1 MKASLQD
8 YSECEQLHRT
18 HGTSYYFA
26 TKLFPTHLRPHVHAL
41 YGFVRLADE
50 IVDDQRRA
58 QPEDRLQQLQEIR
71 KELDQAPTHPVMRAF
86 QLTMEKCQIDRNE
99 ARIFLDAMEMD
110 LKITRYPT
118 YKDLEDYMRGSAAA
132 VGLMMCDI
140 MRIPNDP
147 PIRESAMKLGNA
159 MQVTNFLRDVAEDA
173 RRGRIY
179 LPLEDLQRH
188 GVPEADIME
197 GRFTP
202 EFKALMQ
209 EEITRTRKL
218 YAEADVGIARL
229 PVEVRKAVRTA
240 RLLYSMI
247 LDEIEKLD
255 HNVFS
260 QRARTSKW
268 KKIWTAVR
276 VVFDP

>member
-1 MKASLQD
+1 M
-8 YSECEQLHRT
+8 
-18 HGTSYYFA
+18 
-26 TKLFPTHLRPHVHAL
+26 
-41 YGFVRLADE
+41 
-50 IVDDQRRA
+50 
-58 QPEDRLQQLQEIR
+58 
-71 KELDQAPTHPVMRAF
+71 ELDQAPDHPVMRAF
-86 QLTMEKCQIDRNE
+86 RWTMETCDIEKNE

-110 LKITRYPT
+110 LRVSRYPT
-118 YKDLEDYMRGSAAA
+118 FQDLEDYMRGSAAA

-147 PIRESAMKLGNA
+147 PIRESARKLGNA
-159 MQVTNFLRDVAEDA
+159 MQLTNFLRDVAEDA

-179 LPLEDLQRH
+179 IPQEDLRRF
-188 GVPEADIME
+188 GVQEADIME
-197 GRFTP
+197 GRFSP
-202 EFKALMQ
+202 EFKELMKFQ
-209 EEITRTRKL
+209 IQRTRTL
-218 YAEADVGIARL
+218 YAEADEGIARL

-255 HNVFS
+255 HNIFS
-260 QRARTSKW
+260 RRARTSKW